1 MKRHF
6 LKAGALAAAIL
17 VSVAGGAQAQAVQG
31 ILWEGPTAPYNGI
44 TTVPPAVLAY
54 PPAAVV
60 VNQPYWVEAE
70 HCHRSYGHE
79 HCLFVPR
86 GVAVPQS
93 VAPGVAIILG
103 R

>member
-1 MKRHF
+1 MF
-6 LKAGALAAAIL
+6 LKSAAAAAVIL
-17 VSVAGGAQAQAVQG
+17 VCAAGGASAQSVQG
-31 ILWEGPTAPYNGI
+31 ILWEGPTAPYVI
-44 TTVPPAVLAY
+44 SPVPPAVLAY

-60 VNQPYWVEAE
+60 TNQPYWIEAE
-70 HCHRSYGHE
+70 HCHRSFGHE

-86 GVAVPQS
+86 GVPVPAN